1 MEVKTVEDLKNLEIT
16 NYEQGYI
23 YSKIFKSDKYEI
35 RKESE
40 TKFVISDGEFYTGS
54 LYCIPEENR
63 WKFEGNF
70 FDIDYDEVF
79 DNLELALDFII
90 ENARTGII
98 RIMQIKKEIDW

>member
-23 YSKIFKSDKYEI
+23 YSKIFKSNRYEI

-40 TKFVISDGEFYTGS
+40 TKFAISDGEFYAGS
-54 LYCIPEENR
+54 LYYVPDENI
-63 WKFEGNF
+63 WKFEGSF
-70 FDIDYDEVF
+70 FEIDYDEVF

-90 ENARTGII
+90 ENARTNLI
-98 RIMQIKKEIDW
+98 RIM

>member
-1 MEVKTVEDLKNLEIT
+1 MEVKTAEDLKNLEIT

-40 TKFVISDGEFYTGS
+40 TKFAISDGEFYTGS
-54 LYCIPEENR
+54 LFYIRDENR

-70 FDIDYDEVF
+70 FEIDYDEFF
-79 DNLELALDFII
+79 DSVELALDFVI
-90 ENARTGII
+90 ENARTNLI
-98 RIMQIKKEIDW
+98 RIM

>member
-1 MEVKTVEDLKNLEIT
+1 MEIKTIVDLKNLEIT

-40 TKFVISDGEFYTGS
+40 TKFVVSDGGFYTGS
-54 LYCIPEENR
+54 LYYVPDENR
-63 WKFEGNF
+63 WKFEGSF
-70 FDIDYDEVF
+70 FEIDYDEVF

-90 ENARTGII
+90 ENARANLI
-98 RIMQIKKEIDW
+98 RIM